1 MVYMLDLILKLIQI
15 VPWIVTAASLIA
27 SITPTPK
34 DDHWFSYIYK
44 VIDWC
49 ALNVLKAKDKG

>member
-1 MVYMLDLILKLIQI
+1 MLDLILKLIQI

-34 DDHWFSYIYK
+34 DDLWIGKVYK
-44 VIDWC
+44 VLDWC
-49 ALNVLKAKDKG
+49 AINIGKAKDK

>member
-34 DDHWFSYIYK
+34 DDLWICKVYK
-44 VIDWC
+44 LLDWC
-49 ALNVLKAKDKG
+49 AINVGKAKDK